1 MPARP
6 NTVARCASSSPI
18 DPVKFFAP
26 LLAATALVSVSCE
39 RIPPSVSIP
48 GYDKKKAAEEKV
60 EQKPIGAA
68 ENPPTFF
75 PGKENE

>member
-60 EQKPIGAA
+60 EQKPLGAA
-68 ENPPTFF
+68 ENPPSFF

>member
-1 MPARP
+1 M
-6 NTVARCASSSPI
+6 I
-18 DPVKFFAP
+18 PVKYFSVLCAT
-26 LLAATALVSVSCE
+26 LSLAAASCE

-48 GYDKKKAAEEKV
+48 DYDKKKAVEEKV
-60 EQKPIGAA
+60 EDKPLGAA